1 MDKLFL
7 FFLGQIV
14 LQGTAADTI
23 YNISEFEGNY

>member
-7 FFLGQIV
+7 FFWQIV